1 MVWTPYWLPSLPPR
15 SVTSHLCVPSMPACL
30 SHPLLCTQSILSR
43 AQGHPRA
50 ASTLVSIPTVGCKLL
65 EGKVQ
70 LSFPELS
77 PVPCQSLSME
87 PVCCHMSMHMWAHSS
102 VNSNGGTELPAQHLC
117 SSLWYFW
124 MLRTQ
129 LTGGKRAEAFSRWGH
144 PWDPSQVP
152 WSLLLPTLAPGQ
164 WGTCHHGCAHL
175 CVQIHLPSPLDHLLA
190 TSYMESSTRGVTST
204 LTAKSWP
211 FCKDDKGQ

>member
-15 SVTSHLCVPSMPACL
+15 CVTSHFCVPSLPPCL
-30 SHPLLCTQSILSR
+30 SHPLLCTRSILSR

-70 LSFPELS
+70 LSFPERS
-77 PVPCQSLSME
+77 PVPCPSLSME
-87 PVCCHMSMHMWAHSS
+87 PICSENWYENEWQHPSMHMWAQSS

-117 SSLWYFW
+117 SSPWYFW

-129 LTGGKRAEAFSRWGH
+129 LTGGKRAEALTPGEGTHGIWVRSPDRYSFPPWRQASGERVIMGMHIRVYRSTCLH
-144 PWDPSQVP
+144 PSIIYWPPPIWRAPCGAWQVP
-152 WSLLLPTLAPGQ
+152 
-164 WGTCHHGCAHL
+164 
-175 CVQIHLPSPLDHLLA
+175 
-190 TSYMESSTRGVTST
+190 
-204 LTAKSWP
+204 
-211 FCKDDKGQ
+211 